1 MSDRWSAAVRARAL
15 PAQSLG
21 GGIGRGAEPP
31 SEVVVEYEPRLVEEA
46 TLLALRGAEAEPAF
60 RRQRDRLYE
69 IADPEAREARF
80 RALHAAWFERLGLG
94 RTIGQ
99 ALGERMSVVRAA
111 RACVVASAAS
121 PRQEGAELFVRPPE
135 EGTREADR
143 RSVVL
148 RLRPERLLA
157 APQLLEFLRHELL
170 HIADMLDPCFAYE
183 PWLPSADAGPANR
196 ELLKDRYRVLWD
208 AYVDGRLSRL
218 GWAPAGVRAERL
230 SEFRRAFPALGERA
244 EALFERFFSAAS
256 LRHAELMAF
265 AVDPASGPGR
275 CSLCRFPTHTFEP
288 EPHRLADTVR
298 ERIRSDFPE
307 WEPAAGLC
315 LQCADLYRARS
326 VSPSSERFCH
336 AG

>member
-1 MSDRWSAAVRARAL
+1 MRSNL
-15 PAQSLG
+15 EL
-21 GGIGRGAEPP
+21 
-31 SEVVVEYEPRLVEEA
+31 VVEYEPRLVEEA
-46 TLLALRGAEAEPAF
+46 TLLTLRGAEAEPAF

-69 IADPEAREARF
+69 IADPGAREAEF

-111 RACVVASAAS
+111 RACVVAYAAS

-244 EALFERFFSAAS
+244 EALFERFFSAAL

-315 LQCADLYRARS
+315 LQCADLYRACTA
-326 VSPSSERFCH
+326 PALASEGPAH
-336 AG
+336 VG

>member
-1 MSDRWSAAVRARAL
+1 MRSHVEL
-15 PAQSLG
+15 
-21 GGIGRGAEPP
+21 
-31 SEVVVEYEPRLVEEA
+31 VVEYEPRLVEEA

-69 IADPEAREARF
+69 IADPEVREAEF
-80 RALHAAWFERLGLG
+80 RALHTAWFERLGLG

-99 ALGERMSVVRAA
+99 ALGERMSAVRAA
-111 RACVVASAAS
+111 RACVVAYAAS

-148 RLRPERLLA
+148 RLRPGRLLA

-170 HIADMLDPCFAYE
+170 HIADMLDPRFAYE
-183 PWLPSADAGPANR
+183 PWLSASDAGPAHR

-208 AYVDGRLSRL
+208 AYIDGRLSRL

-230 SEFRRAFPALGERA
+230 SDFGRAFPVLGERA
-244 EALFERFFSAAS
+244 EAAFERFFSAAS
-256 LRHAELMAF
+256 LRHAELAAF
-265 AVDPASGPGR
+265 AVDPESGPG
-275 CSLCRFPTHTFEP
+275 CCPLCRFPTHTFEP
-288 EPHRLADTVR
+288 RPESLPSAVR
-298 ERIRSDFPE
+298 ERIGSDFPE

-315 LQCADLYRARS
+315 LQCADLYRARA
-326 VSPSSERFCH
+326 ERFSH